1 MILLGLGNAFLSH
14 IKACDGIFHMVRI
27 FDEPDIAH
35 VEGNVDP
42 IRDIEIIHDELRLKD
57 LEMAKKI
64 GEDLEKKV
72 VRGNDKTLKIDHVC
86 LSLLLLLHRWM
97 NYFRRPFKKSY
108 TYSVKKK
115 VVFVSVIGT
124 KKKSKY

>member
-1 MILLGLGNAFLSH
+1 
-14 IKACDGIFHMVRI
+14 MVRI
-27 FDEPDIAH
+27 FDEPDIVH

-72 VRGNDKTLKIDHVC
+72 VRGNDKTLKADHVRLIILLYR
-86 LSLLLLLHRWM
+86 LS
-97 NYFRRPFKKSY
+97 
-108 TYSVKKK
+108 
-115 VVFVSVIGT
+115 ID
-124 KKKSKY
+124 